1 MTPEETEEDIQD
13 LYEHHRFTADK
24 GQTLLRIDKFL
35 MVKLANASRTRI
47 QSACD
52 QGAVLVNG
60 KGVKSSYK
68 VKPLDVISI
77 VLPDPPRMTDVL
89 PEEIPIE
96 IIYEDE
102 ALLLVNKAAGM
113 VVHPA
118 YANYNGT
125 LVNALLWH
133 FQHLPLNNGQDIRPG
148 LVHRIDKDT
157 SGLLLIAKTDD
168 AMTFLAKQF
177 YDHSISRKYFALVW
191 GDMKADAGTVDAYIG
206 RSPRDRKV
214 MQIFD
219 DATKGK
225 QAITHWKVEERFG
238 FATLVSCQLETGRT
252 HQIRATMQYLGH
264 SIFGDETYGG
274 NRILKGSSLPKF
286 EAFATNCLKMIPRQA
301 LHAATLG
308 FIHPTSKKHIF
319 FEVPLPDDFSGVLE
333 KFRKYTSN
341 YTSEI

>member
-1 MTPEETEEDIQD
+1 MLSEEPELESQD

-47 QSACD
+47 QSACE

-60 KGVKSSYK
+60 IAVKSSYK

-89 PEEIPIE
+89 PQEIPID
-96 IIYEDE
+96 IIYEDDF
-102 ALLLVNKAAGM
+102 LLLVNKAAGM

-118 YANYNGT
+118 YANYDGT

-133 FQHLPLNNGQDIRPG
+133 FQHLPLNHGQEIRPG

-168 AMTFLAKQF
+168 AMTYLAKQF
-177 YDHSISRKYFALVW
+177 FDHSISRKYMALVW
-191 GDMKADAGTVDAYIG
+191 GDLQADSGTVDAYIG

-214 MQIFD
+214 MQLFEEES
-219 DATKGK
+219 KGK
-225 QAITHWKVEERFG
+225 KSITHWKVAERFG
-238 FATLVSCQLETGRT
+238 FATLISCHLETGRT

-264 SIFGDETYGG
+264 PIFGDETYGG
-274 NRILKGSSLPKF
+274 TRILKGSSLPKF

-308 FIHPTSKKHIF
+308 FLHPETHQQVY
-319 FEVPLPDDFSGVLE
+319 FEVGLPEDFTSVLE
-333 KFRKYTSN
+333 KFRKYAVDYN
-341 YTSEI
+341 I